1 MKATEILNKIK
12 TTLNMEVKLETAKLA
27 DGVTVIEAETFAP
40 ENEVFIVMDE
50 ERVPLAPGEYELEDG
65 RTLVVEVEGIIA
77 QIGEQ
82 AEDVVAEDEE
92 EEKEKEE
99 DLKTDKPKTIVET
112 KVKETYFEE
121 ETPAEV
127 AETVEAVE
135 DEVLGE
141 VSAII
146 EDLTPEAV
154 TEADASEMAVAV
166 VEALTETLE
175 EMPEELKQK
184 YMTKK
189 KKYGKKK
196 MTEDEAS
203 VIQDA
208 EAEITEAVAEV
219 VNEET
224 PDEVTPEIAET
235 IAEVVTEAVQ
245 EIVADAPEELKKKI
259 FKKTKLSKIRSKNK
273 KRIRMAKQKIEK
285 LHKFNATK
293 RAKTT
298 AKPLRHNPEK
308 RSTKKVD
315 FKISE
320 KRPQTAIDR
329 VMAKL
334 YNK

>member
-1 MKATEILNKIK
+1 MRATEILNKIK

-82 AEDVVAEDEE
+82 AEDVVAEDED
-92 EEKEKEE
+92 EEKEEE
-99 DLKTDKPKTIVET
+99 LEKDDKPKTIVET

-135 DEVLGE
+135 EEVLGE

-154 TEADASEMAVAV
+154 TESDASEMAVAV
-166 VEALTETLE
+166 VEAVTETLE
-175 EMPEELKQK
+175 EMPEELKEK

-208 EAEITEAVAEV
+208 ESEIIEAVAEV

-224 PDEVTPEIAET
+224 PEEVTPEIAET

-245 EIVADAPEELKKKI
+245 EIVADAPEELKKQI

-273 KRIRMAKQKIEK
+273 KRIEMAKQKIEE
-285 LHKFNATK
+285 LHKVNANK
-293 RAKTT
+293 KAKTT

-308 RSTKKVD
+308 KNPKKVD

>member
-1 MKATEILNKIK
+1 MKANEVLNKIK
-12 TTLNMEVKLETAKLA
+12 TALNMQVNLETAKLA

-77 QIGEQ
+77 QIGEK
-82 AEDVVAEDEE
+82 AEDVTAEDEE
-92 EEKEKEE
+92 DEVKEE
-99 DLKTDKPKTIVET
+99 DLNNDKPKTIVET

-121 ETPAEV
+121 ATPAEV

-166 VEALTETLE
+166 VEAVTETLE
-175 EMPEELKQK
+175 EMPEELKEK
-184 YMTKK
+184 YMTKR
-189 KKYGKKK
+189 KKYGKNKL
-196 MTEDEAS
+196 TEDEAAT
-203 VIQDA
+203 IQDA
-208 EAEITEAVAEV
+208 EAEIITAVAEV
-219 VNEET
+219 VEAET
-224 PDEVTPEIAET
+224 PEEVTPEIAET

-245 EIVADAPEELKKKI
+245 EIVADAPEELRKQV
-259 FKKTKLSKIRSKNK
+259 FKKTKLSKVKSRNK
-273 KRIRMAKQKIEK
+273 KRIEMAKQKIEK
-285 LHKFNATK
+285 LHKVNANRK
-293 RAKTT
+293 AKTT

-308 RSTKKVD
+308 LNPKKVD

-320 KRPQTAIDR
+320 KRPKTAIDR

>member
-1 MKATEILNKIK
+1 M
-12 TTLNMEVKLETAKLA
+12 ETAKLA

-82 AEDVVAEDEE
+82 AEDVVAEDEDE
-92 EEKEKEE
+92 DEEKDEELEKA
-99 DLKTDKPKTIVET
+99 DKPKTIVET

-135 DEVLGE
+135 EEVLGE

-166 VEALTETLE
+166 VEAVTETLE
-175 EMPEELKQK
+175 EMPEELKEK
-184 YMTKK
+184 YMKPK

-208 EAEITEAVAEV
+208 EAEIITAVAEV
-219 VNEET
+219 VEAET
-224 PDEVTPEIAET
+224 PEEVTPEIAET

-245 EIVADAPEELKKKI
+245 EIVADAPEELRKQM

-273 KRIRMAKQKIEK
+273 KRIEMAKQKIEK
-285 LHKFNATK
+285 LHKLNATK

-308 RSTKKVD
+308 TNPKKVD

>member
-1 MKATEILNKIK
+1 MKANEVLNKIK
-12 TTLNMEVKLETAKLA
+12 TALNMQVNLETAKLA

-40 ENEVFIVMDE
+40 ENEVFIVMDD

-77 QIGEQ
+77 QIGEK
-82 AEDVVAEDEE
+82 AEDVTAEDEE
-92 EEKEKEE
+92 DEVKEE
-99 DLKTDKPKTIVET
+99 DLNNDKPKTIVET

-135 DEVLGE
+135 EEVLGE

-166 VEALTETLE
+166 VEAVTETLE
-175 EMPEELKQK
+175 EMPEELKDK
-184 YMTKK
+184 YMTKR
-189 KKYGKKK
+189 KKYGKNKL
-196 MTEDEAS
+196 TEDEAAT
-203 VIQDA
+203 IQDA
-208 EAEITEAVAEV
+208 EAEIITAVAEV
-219 VNEET
+219 VEAET
-224 PDEVTPEIAET
+224 PEEVTPEIAET

-245 EIVADAPEELKKKI
+245 EIVADAPEELKKQV
-259 FKKTKLSKIRSKNK
+259 FKKTKLAKVKSKNK
-273 KRIRMAKQKIEK
+273 KRIEMAKAKIEK
-285 LHKFNATK
+285 LHKVNAK
-293 RAKTT
+293 RKAKTT

-308 RSTKKVD
+308 LNPKKVD

-320 KRPQTAIDR
+320 KRPKTAIDR

>member
-1 MKATEILNKIK
+1 MKATEVLNKIK
-12 TTLNMEVKLETAKLA
+12 TALSMQVNLETAKLA

-40 ENEVFIVMDE
+40 ENEVFIVMDD
-50 ERVPLAPGEYELEDG
+50 ERVPLAPGEYEMQDG
-65 RTLVVEVEGIIA
+65 RTLVVEIEGIIA
-77 QIGEQ
+77 QIGEK
-82 AEDVVAEDEE
+82 AEDVTAEDEE
-92 EEKEKEE
+92 DEVKEE
-99 DLKTDKPKTIVET
+99 DLNNDKPKTIVET

-121 ETPAEV
+121 ATPAEV

-166 VEALTETLE
+166 VEAVTETLE
-175 EMPEELKQK
+175 EMPEELKEK
-184 YMTKK
+184 YMTKR
-189 KKYGKKK
+189 KKYGKNKL
-196 MTEDEAS
+196 TEDEAAT
-203 VIQDA
+203 IQDA
-208 EAEITEAVAEV
+208 EAEIITAVAEV
-219 VNEET
+219 VEAET
-224 PDEVTPEIAET
+224 PEEVTPEIAET

-245 EIVADAPEELKKKI
+245 EIVADAPEELRKQV
-259 FKKTKLSKIRSKNK
+259 FKKTKLSKVKSRNK
-273 KRIRMAKQKIEK
+273 KRIEMAKQKIEK
-285 LHKFNATK
+285 LHKVNANRK
-293 RAKTT
+293 AKTT

-308 RSTKKVD
+308 TNPKKVD

-320 KRPQTAIDR
+320 KRPKTAIDR